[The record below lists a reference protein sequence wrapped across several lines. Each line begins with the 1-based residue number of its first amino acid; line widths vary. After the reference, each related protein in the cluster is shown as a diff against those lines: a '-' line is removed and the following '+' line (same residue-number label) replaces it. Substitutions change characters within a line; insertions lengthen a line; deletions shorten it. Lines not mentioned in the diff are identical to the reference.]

1 MKYKEN
7 PFSLDFGTKP
17 ELYISRDEEEKKI
30 LGTFMSE
37 SPSTHLYILIG
48 ARGMGKTALMTAV
61 VEKIKSGEKWICLDL
76 DSEKNLMEDLY
87 NQLQDTI
94 KHRFPKLKL
103 SINLKL
109 INLDLSWE
117 EKSGSIRLELD
128 KLLGELNKHGLRLLI
143 SIDEAVNSAEMR
155 EFASYYQHAIREKYP
170 IFVLMTGLFKNIR
183 ALQNN
188 RSLTFLRRAAK
199 IEIKPLSIPGIARKF
214 EEALKMTSEDAVST
228 AKLTAGYSY
237 AFQMLGH
244 LIFDAKMDK
253 VDDNILREYKYNL
266 YDASYEK
273 IWEELS
279 DNERRVVEIIAG
291 TDESISAM
299 QIKEKLAMDSN
310 NFSTYRDTLIKS
322 GLVIN
327 TAYGKIDL
335 ALPFFREYVR
345 EYYL

>member
-1 MKYKEN
+1 
-7 PFSLDFGTKP
+7 
-17 ELYISRDEEEKKI
+17 
-30 LGTFMSE
+30 
-37 SPSTHLYILIG
+37 
-48 ARGMGKTALMTAV
+48 
-61 VEKIKSGEKWICLDL
+61 
-76 DSEKNLMEDLY
+76 MEDLY

-109 INLDLSWE
+109 INLDLS
-117 EKSGSIRLELD
+117 
-128 KLLGELNKHGLRLLI
+128 
-143 SIDEAVNSAEMR
+143 
-155 EFASYYQHAIREKYP
+155 
-170 IFVLMTGLFKNIR
+170 
-183 ALQNN
+183 
-188 RSLTFLRRAAK
+188 
-199 IEIKPLSIPGIARKF
+199 
-214 EEALKMTSEDAVST
+214 
-228 AKLTAGYSY
+228 
-237 AFQMLGH
+237 
-244 LIFDAKMDK
+244 
-253 VDDNILREYKYNL
+253 
-266 YDASYEK
+266 
-273 IWEELS
+273 WEELS